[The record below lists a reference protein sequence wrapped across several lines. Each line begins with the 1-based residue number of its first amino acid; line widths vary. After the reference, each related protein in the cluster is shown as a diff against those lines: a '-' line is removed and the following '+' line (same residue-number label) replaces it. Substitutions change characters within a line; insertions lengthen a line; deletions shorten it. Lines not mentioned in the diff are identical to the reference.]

1 VNGLPRNTYVS
12 GYYRSDGTYVKPYT
26 RSKP

>member
-1 VNGLPRNTYVS
+1 VNGLPRNSYVS
-12 GYYRSDGTYVKPYT
+12 GYFRANGTWVNPYT